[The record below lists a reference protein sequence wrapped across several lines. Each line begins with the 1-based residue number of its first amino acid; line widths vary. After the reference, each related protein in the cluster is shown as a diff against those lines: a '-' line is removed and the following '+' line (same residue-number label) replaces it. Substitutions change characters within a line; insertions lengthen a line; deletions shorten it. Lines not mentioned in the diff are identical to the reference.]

1 MDTARFGS
9 IALVIVLFALIVGG
23 VYAYQRSQSEVLVDS
38 PAVRVETNKATGETK
53 VEAPFA
59 RVEKDESG
67 TRVQA
72 PGVDVNVPKQPSEN
86 SEAK

>member
-1 MDTARFGS
+1 MDRTRLGS
-9 IALVIVLFALIVGG
+9 IALVVVLSALVVGG
-23 VYAYQRSQSEVLVDS
+23 VYVYQRSQSEVLVDS
-38 PAVRVETNKATGETK
+38 PAVRIETNKATGETK
-53 VEAPFA
+53 VEAPFT

-86 SEAK
+86 SETK